1 MSSKSSGEVSALR
14 PDPADRRL
22 PVPRLLAFTAAGF
35 LAIMTETMPAG
46 LLPQIADGLDV
57 SQALAGQLI
66 TLYAIGSVI
75 AAIPVIAATRSMR
88 RRPLLLL
95 AVGGLFVFNTVTA
108 LSTDYALT
116 LAARLCA
123 GMAAGVIWGL
133 LAGYTRRLVPEELQ
147 GRALAVTG
155 VGQPVALAFGVP
167 LGTWLGSLFDW
178 RGVFWIMS
186 AVALALLV
194 WVRALVPD
202 FPGQTAQQRQPIRK
216 IFMTPGVRPV
226 LAVIF
231 LWILA
236 HNVLYTYIAPFLAEA
251 GLGEWVD
258 AALLLFGAA
267 AIAGIWVTGL
277 LIDRKLRFLTLI
289 GLAGFAVA
297 ALVLGFG
304 IDSPALVVAGIAAWG
319 LMFGG
324 APVLLQTAIGDTA
337 GEGAD
342 VAQSML
348 VTVFNLAVAG
358 GGLVGGL
365 LLDASGAAVLPWAVL
380 LLALCAFAVVRTSA
394 THGFKRGERLQAS

>member
-14 PDPADRRL
+14 PDPSDRRL

-186 AVALALLV
+186 AVALALLL

-394 THGFKRGERLQAS
+394 THGFKQGERLQAS

>member
-22 PVPRLLAFTAAGF
+22 PVPRLLAFTSAGF

-75 AAIPVIAATRSMR
+75 AAIPVIAATRNMR

-186 AVALALLV
+186 AVALALLI

-226 LAVIF
+226 LTVIF

-258 AALLLFGAA
+258 ATLLLFGAF

-277 LIDRKLRFLTLI
+277 LIDRKLRVLTLI
-289 GLAGFAVA
+289 GLAGFAVT

-304 IDSPALVVAGIAAWG
+304 IDSPVLVFAGIATWG

-358 GGLVGGL
+358 GGMVGGL

-380 LLALCAFAVVRTSA
+380 LLALCAFAVVRSSA
-394 THGFKRGERLQAS
+394 AHGFKRGKRLQAF